1 MSLHDLFRGLFGFPG
16 GRGGRQSPPDYFDE
30 SEDWDD
36 DDDDRDEED
45 HDSFGHD
52 FGAFGFRGGPGFEE
66 LTGDD
71 FGMSDMM
78 KHFDEMFHTFDELFR
93 QLGTVEFPP
102 LPPPHRPGIEPP
114 PSGPGHER
122 SLRDR
127 MLKEPGAIPEGGSSR
142 SEQPRGEQP
151 RGEQPTP
158 KRYPQFEAF
167 WKNPF
172 GQLPPSPWENPPSS
186 PQDKVDKDL
195 DAQIS
200 SSDLDIIL
208 PRQQPSQPPRSRS
221 FFKSITTTTIRG
233 PDGKVEQRR
242 TVRDGSGNEETVVTR
257 NDGDQTHTVVTK
269 RNPSGREETREEISD
284 IDQGRSSNPEDRW
297 PDHDLRPPTL
307 PGQPRLPD
315 DNTASIFYNLFGPWF
330 GGK

>member
-16 GRGGRQSPPDYFDE
+16 GRGGRQPPPDYFDE

-36 DDDDRDEED
+36 DDDGDGDEED

-66 LTGDD
+66 FTGDD

-142 SEQPRGEQP
+142 SEQPRA
-151 RGEQPTP
+151 EQPTP
-158 KRYPQFEAF
+158 KRYPQFEDF

-200 SSDLDIIL
+200 SSDLDTIL
-208 PRQQPSQPPRSRS
+208 PRQQPSQPPQRRS

-257 NDGDQTHTVVTK
+257 NDGDQTHTVVTRK
-269 RNPSGREETREEISD
+269 GPSGREETREEISD
-284 IDQGRSSNPEDRW
+284 IDQGKKCTELEDYR
-297 PDHDLRPPTL
+297 DLIVT
-307 PGQPRLPD
+307 
-315 DNTASIFYNLFGPWF
+315 T
-330 GGK
+330 

>member
-1 MSLHDLFRGLFGFPG
+1 MSLHDLFRGIFGFPG
-16 GRGGRQSPPDYFDE
+16 GRGGRQPPPDYFDE
-30 SEDWDD
+30 NEEWDD
-36 DDDDRDEED
+36 DDDEDEED
-45 HDSFGHD
+45 HDSFSHD

-66 LTGDD
+66 FSGDD

-102 LPPPHRPGIEPP
+102 LPPPHRPGVPGIEPP

-122 SLRDR
+122 SLRDK

-142 SEQPRGEQP
+142 SEQPRS
-151 RGEQPTP
+151 EQPTQ
-158 KRYPQFEAF
+158 KRYPQFEDF

-172 GQLPPSPWENPPSS
+172 GQLPPSPWEKPPSS

-200 SSDLDIIL
+200 ASDLETVL
-208 PRQQPSQPPRSRS
+208 PRQQPSQPPQGRS

-257 NDGDQTHTVVTK
+257 NDGDQTHTVVT
-269 RNPSGREETREEISD
+269 RRDPSGREETREEISD
-284 IDQGRSSNPEDRW
+284 IDQGISSHPDDRW
-297 PDHDLRPPTL
+297 PRRLPDHRPPTL

-315 DNTASIFYNLFGPWF
+315 DNTASIFYNLFGSWF